1 MKAQAFGW
9 LAAGVLAAGL
19 NASYHNGGF
28 EWAHRIADK
37 VSYNTNAV
45 LALATGN
52 ADRLYSQARTARVRE
67 ANSSCPLSLAMAR
80 VENAI
85 PLSNVAFAQFDRMSD
100 RQKAQLDRLSAR
112 GARMEAR
119 LVRVNLPEFAVTPV
133 VVNVPDVHVC
143 PRVRVNVPRIPELKA
158 PVVPQVHIE
167 MPSAD
172 PI

>member
-19 NASYHNGGF
+19 NASYHNGGL

-37 VSYNTNAV
+37 VSYDTNAV

-52 ADRLYSQARTARVRE
+52 ADRLYSQARMARVGE
-67 ANSSCPLSLAMAR
+67 ESSPCRLSLAMAR
-80 VENAI
+80 VQNAI
-85 PLSNVAFAQFDRMSD
+85 PRSSAAFAQFDRFSD
-100 RQKAQLDRLSAR
+100 RQKFSSTACRRAAPGWKQGSYAF
-112 GARMEAR
+112 
-119 LVRVNLPEFAVTPV
+119 NLPEIAVTPV

-143 PRVRVNVPRIPELKA
+143 PRVRVNVPRVSVKA
-158 PVVPQVHIE
+158 PEVPEIHIE

>member
-19 NASYHNGGF
+19 NASYHNGGL
-28 EWAHRIADK
+28 EWVHRIADK

-52 ADRLYSQARTARVRE
+52 ADRLYNEARRARGRE
-67 ANSSCPLSLAMAR
+67 ANSSCRLSLAMAR
-80 VENAI
+80 VQNAI
-85 PLSNVAFAQFDRMSD
+85 PLSNIAFAQFDRISD

-112 GARMEAR
+112 GVQMEAR
-119 LVRVNLPEFAVTPV
+119 LVRVNLPEVAVAPV

-143 PRVRVNVPRIPELKA
+143 PRVRVNVPHVSVKA
-158 PVVPQVHIE
+158 PVVPEIHIE

>member
-19 NASYHNGGF
+19 NASYHNGGL

-37 VSYNTNAV
+37 VSYDTNAV

-52 ADRLYSQARTARVRE
+52 ADRLYSQARMARVGE
-67 ANSSCPLSLAMAR
+67 ESSPCRLSLAMAR
-80 VENAI
+80 VQNAI
-85 PLSNVAFAQFDRMSD
+85 PRSSAAFAQFDRFSD
-100 RQKAQLDRLSAR
+100 RQNVQLDRLSAR

-119 LVRVNLPEFAVTPV
+119 LVRVNLPEIAVTPV

-143 PRVRVNVPRIPELKA
+143 PRVRVNVPRVSVKA
-158 PVVPQVHIE
+158 PEVPEIHIE